1 MITNFTF
8 KELIKTDTGLDN
20 LPNDMNIIKNLVK
33 VTEFLQ
39 VIRNELHQPI
49 IVTSGYRSKEVN
61 EKVGGVYSSYHC
73 KGLAVDIKCKD
84 MDKLLSVLHS
94 HLMEIDQLGIYY
106 NSSEQLWYH
115 VGLPEEGKVPRNQIY
130 TKEMTT
136 FYPY

>member
-20 LPNDMNIIKNLVK
+20 TPNDMNIIKNLVK

-61 EKVGGVYSSYHC
+61 ESVGGVYSSYHC
-73 KGLAVDIKCKD
+73 KGLAADIKCSD
-84 MDKLLSVLHS
+84 MDKLLTILHS
-94 HLMEIDQLGIYY
+94 HLMDIDQLGIYY
-106 NSSEQLWYH
+106 NSTTQLWFH
-115 VGLPEEGKVPRNQIY
+115 VGLAEDGKVPRTQIF
-130 TKEMTT
+130 TREVK
-136 FYPY
+136 